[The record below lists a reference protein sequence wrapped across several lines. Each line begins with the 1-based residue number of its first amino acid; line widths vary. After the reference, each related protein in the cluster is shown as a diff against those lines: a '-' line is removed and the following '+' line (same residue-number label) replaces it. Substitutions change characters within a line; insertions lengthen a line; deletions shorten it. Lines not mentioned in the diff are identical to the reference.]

1 MPISWAQHY
10 KQNPCVP
17 IDYDSIDAAFESI
30 SSGPQCEATENRV
43 VQRFREQ
50 HKSSRILLHPGPY
63 FLRRPLVFNVVGSAL
78 ITIETIDGVKDPEHG
93 MTWQKNYHASI
104 ISSNVLTMEG
114 RNVPASGASVEARR
128 PNSPTLRQ
136 LFGCGRRSSSAVELD
151 RSSSSASSSESE
163 RDHDNN
169 DGDQSEHR
177 AVFHRSC
184 FRGRPAALLCLESG
198 RDNEPV
204 IRVRQG
210 TVNVRGLKL
219 VHYCEGTDI
228 WNGNAAVQVQ
238 RAFGRN
244 GRPLRVEHPS
254 VTPTANLSDCDIM
267 SLSGRGL
274 VVIDGAVSSVR
285 NCNVHTCAATG
296 IYVGGSGSVATIS
309 QTDVIDNG
317 TGNTRLVHSIERR
330 RGVARGHSGVYVE
343 NGLATLRDCNISA
356 NTLTG
361 ISAISTDEARLHI
374 EDSDVRANRSDQM
387 ELPSPSS
394 GRSINRNN
402 TIATVGLGRP
412 RSSRLK
418 ESSSLNSPRG
428 AREPSTP
435 QSPLE

>member
-1 MPISWAQHY
+1 
-10 KQNPCVP
+10 
-17 IDYDSIDAAFESI
+17 
-30 SSGPQCEATENRV
+30 
-43 VQRFREQ
+43 
-50 HKSSRILLHPGPY
+50 
-63 FLRRPLVFNVVGSAL
+63 
-78 ITIETIDGVKDPEHG
+78 
-93 MTWQKNYHASI
+93 MTWQKNYHGSSI
-104 ISSNVLTMEG
+104 ISSNIMTMDTSSK
-114 RNVPASGASVEARR
+114 PASSASLELRR
-128 PNSPTLRQ
+128 PYSPTLRQ
-136 LFGCGRRSSSAVELD
+136 LFGCGRRSSSSAADLD
-151 RSSSSASSSESE
+151 RSSSSSYSSGSE
-163 RDHDNN
+163 RDHDDR

-184 FRGRPAALLCLESG
+184 FQGRPTALLCLESS
-198 RDNEPV
+198 RENEPV

-228 WNGNAAVQVQ
+228 WNGNAAIQVQ

-254 VTPTANLSDCDIM
+254 VNPTANLSDCDIM

-274 VVIDGAVSSVR
+274 VVIDGAMSSIH

-296 IYVGGSGSVATIS
+296 IYVGGSGSEVRVS

-317 TGNTRLVHSIERR
+317 TGNTRTMHSIERR

-343 NGLATLRDCNISA
+343 NGLATMSDCNISG

-361 ISAISTDEARLHI
+361 ISATSTDEARLHI
-374 EDSDVRANRSDQM
+374 ENSDVRANRSDQM

-402 TIATVGLGRP
+402 TIASVGLGRP
-412 RSSRLK
+412 RSRHLK
-418 ESSSLNSPRG
+418 ESSALDSPRG

>member
-1 MPISWAQHY
+1 
-10 KQNPCVP
+10 VP

-43 VQRFREQ
+43 AQRFREQ
-50 HKSSRILLHPGPY
+50 RKSSRILLHPGPY
-63 FLRRPLVFNVVGSAL
+63 FLRRPLVVNVIGSAL

-93 MTWQKNYHASI
+93 MTWQKNYHGSSI
-104 ISSNVLTMEG
+104 IPSNVLTMEG
-114 RNVPASGASVEARR
+114 RTASAASVEARR
-128 PNSPTLRQ
+128 PHSPTLRQ

-151 RSSSSASSSESE
+151 RSSSSASLSGSE
-163 RDHDNN
+163 RDYDDR

-177 AVFHRSC
+177 AAFHRSC
-184 FRGRPAALLCLESG
+184 FQGRPVALLCLESG
-198 RDNEPV
+198 RENEPM

-254 VTPTANLSDCDIM
+254 VTPTANLLDCDIM

-274 VVIDGAVSSVR
+274 VVIDGAASSVH

-296 IYVGGSGSVATIS
+296 IYVGGSGTVATIS
-309 QTDVIDNG
+309 ETDVIDNG
-317 TGNTRLVHSIERR
+317 TGNTRIMNSNERR

-343 NGLATLRDCNISA
+343 NGLATLRDCNISG

-361 ISAISTDEARLHI
+361 VSAISTDEARLHI

-402 TIATVGLGRP
+402 TIAAVGLGRP
-412 RSSRLK
+412 RSSHLK
-418 ESSSLNSPRG
+418 ESSALNSPRG